1 MPSFYNSYYR
11 LGAKRMTTKPIGTNT
26 MMAAALL
33 AITVVGRASVDEVV
47 RRNQVANESR
57 QRLSMLFLE
66 VGKLDFEPFVGQQLN
81 LSPF

>member
-1 MPSFYNSYYR
+1 MPSFSNSYYR
-11 LGAKRMTTKPIGTNT
+11 LGAKRMTTK
-26 MMAAALL
+26 L

>member
-1 MPSFYNSYYR
+1 
-11 LGAKRMTTKPIGTNT
+11 MTTK
-26 MMAAALL
+26 L

-66 VGKLDFEPFVGQQLN
+66 VGKLDFEPFVGQKWN